1 MQQFNMKQREEY
13 KETELG
19 MVPEDWEV
27 VKLGNSNCVK
37 SLRSG
42 IEKFENS
49 KHYLSTSSIENNN
62 IKQIECDITYEKRP
76 SRANM
81 QPILNS
87 VWFAKMKNTIKVY
100 SFTKKNIDEISKYVL
115 STGFAGMLCSIKR
128 VFPNYL
134 ELIFLSSWF
143 NSIKDRVCHG
153 STQQAIN
160 NNDIK
165 SFKIP
170 LPPLP
175 EQKKI
180 SYILL
185 TIQEAKEKTE
195 NVINSLKE
203 LKKSIM
209 KHLFTYGPVSLEK
222 AEKVKLKETEIGMV
236 PEGWNIIPLKEIAY
250 FKNGINFEAEQK
262 GDKGIL
268 TIDVLNMYGPE
279 ISVHLHKLYRVNKE
293 IKKDYLLQD
302 NDILFVRSSLKREG
316 VGWTTLFKKIN
327 EPVTYCGFLIR
338 ARLNNENFDA
348 EYLTNYLRTNIARSN
363 LVSSSGK
370 VAITNIN
377 QGMLGNIKVPKPNK
391 NIQLQISSIL
401 SIMDLKIRAEE
412 NKKRTLEELFKSM
425 LHNLMTAKIRVNN
438 LEI

>member
-1 MQQFNMKQREEY
+1 MQQFNMKQKEKY

-19 MVPEDWEV
+19 LLPESWKVLRLGDLIESVSEKNKLNQTLV
-27 VKLGNSNCVK
+27 VYTVSNKFGFVK
-37 SLRSG
+37 SDD
-42 IEKFENS
+42 FFS
-49 KHYLSTSSIENNN
+49 K
-62 IKQIECDITYEKRP
+62 
-76 SRANM
+76 
-81 QPILNS
+81 
-87 VWFAKMKNTIKVY
+87 KVY
-100 SFTKKNIDEISKYVL
+100 SKKLNAYKYV
-115 STGFAGMLCSIKR
+115 TRQYFAYNPYRVNVGSIGLFDKEIGLVSPAYVVFKIKDECILAPYFLFRLLKNPVYMSEIKR
-128 VFPNYL
+128 FSMSKGSVRRS
-134 ELIFLSSWF
+134 LSF
-143 NSIKDRVCHG
+143 NDL
-153 STQQAIN
+153 AN
-160 NNDIK
+160 
-165 SFKIP
+165 FKIP
-170 LPPLP
+170 LPSLS

-180 SYILL
+180 TSTLS

-236 PEGWNIIPLKEIAY
+236 PEGWNIIPLKEITY

-338 ARLNNENFDA
+338 ARLNNEDFDA

-377 QGMLGNIKVPKPNK
+377 QGMLGNIEVPKPNK
-391 NIQLQISSIL
+391 DIQLQISSIL

>member
-1 MQQFNMKQREEY
+1 MQQFNMKQKEKY
-13 KETELG
+13 KETELALL
-19 MVPEDWEV
+19 PESWKV
-27 VKLGNSNCVK
+27 VRLGDLIESVSEKNKLNQTLVVYTVSNKFGFVK
-37 SLRSG
+37 SDD
-42 IEKFENS
+42 FFS
-49 KHYLSTSSIENNN
+49 K
-62 IKQIECDITYEKRP
+62 
-76 SRANM
+76 
-81 QPILNS
+81 
-87 VWFAKMKNTIKVY
+87 KVY
-100 SFTKKNIDEISKYVL
+100 SKKLNAYKYVMRQY
-115 STGFAGMLCSIKR
+115 FAYNPYRVNVGSIGLFDKEIGLVSPAYVVFKIKDECILEPYFLFRLLKSPVYMSEIKR
-128 VFPNYL
+128 FSMSKGSVRRS
-134 ELIFLSSWF
+134 LSF
-143 NSIKDRVCHG
+143 NDL
-153 STQQAIN
+153 AN
-160 NNDIK
+160 
-165 SFKIP
+165 FKIP
-170 LPPLP
+170 FPSLS

-180 SYILL
+180 TSTLS

-209 KHLFTYGPVSLEK
+209 KYLFTYGPVSLEK

-236 PEGWNIIPLKEIAY
+236 PEGWDIIPLKEIAY

-262 GDKGIL
+262 GEKGIL
-268 TIDVLNMYGPE
+268 TIGVLNMYGPE

-338 ARLNNENFDA
+338 ARLNNEDFDA

-377 QGMLGNIKVPKPNK
+377 QGMLGNIEVPKPNK
-391 NIQLQISSIL
+391 DIQLQISSIL
-401 SIMDLKIRAEE
+401 SIMDLKIRVEE
-412 NKKRTLEELFKSM
+412 NKKKALEKLFKSM
-425 LHNLMTAKIRVNN
+425 LNNLMTAKIRVNN

>member
-1 MQQFNMKQREEY
+1 MQQFNMEQKEKY

-19 MVPEDWEV
+19 FLPGSWKINNFEECINKEKIKVGKIKKREFKNFGKYPIIDQGQSLIAGYWDKEDNIYKGDLPVIIFGDHTRIIKFIEFPFVCGADGTKVIVPNLNV
-27 VKLGNSNCVK
+27 VNP
-37 SLRSG
+37 
-42 IEKFENS
+42 KFFYYVL
-49 KHYLSTSSIENNN
+49 KSIE
-62 IKQIECDITYEKRP
+62 IP
-76 SRANM
+76 SRGYNRHYSLLKEKKIACP
-81 QPILNS
+81 PI
-87 VWFAKMKNTIKVY
+87 T
-100 SFTKKNIDEISKYVL
+100 
-115 STGFAGMLCSIKR
+115 
-128 VFPNYL
+128 
-134 ELIFLSSWF
+134 
-143 NSIKDRVCHG
+143 
-153 STQQAIN
+153 
-160 NNDIK
+160 
-165 SFKIP
+165 
-170 LPPLP
+170 

-180 SYILL
+180 SYILS

-236 PEGWNIIPLKEIAY
+236 SEGWNIIPLKEITY
-250 FKNGINFEAEQK
+250 FKNGINFKAEQK

-279 ISVHLHKLYRVNKE
+279 ISVHLHKLYKVNKE

-338 ARLNNENFDA
+338 ARLNNEDFDA

>member
-1 MQQFNMKQREEY
+1 MQQFNMKQKEEY

-19 MVPEDWEV
+19 LMPKSWKIKNFEECINKEKTKVGKINKQEFKNFGKHPIIDQGQSLIAGYWDKEDDVYQGDLPVIIFGDHTRILKYIEFPFVCGADGTKVIVSNLDV
-27 VKLGNSNCVK
+27 VNP
-37 SLRSG
+37 
-42 IEKFENS
+42 KFFYYAL
-49 KHYLSTSSIENNN
+49 KSIE
-62 IKQIECDITYEKRP
+62 IP
-76 SRANM
+76 SRGYNRHYSLLKEKKIACP
-81 QPILNS
+81 PI
-87 VWFAKMKNTIKVY
+87 T
-100 SFTKKNIDEISKYVL
+100 
-115 STGFAGMLCSIKR
+115 
-128 VFPNYL
+128 
-134 ELIFLSSWF
+134 
-143 NSIKDRVCHG
+143 
-153 STQQAIN
+153 
-160 NNDIK
+160 
-165 SFKIP
+165 
-170 LPPLP
+170 

-180 SYILL
+180 SYVLS

-236 PEGWNIIPLKEIAY
+236 PEGWDIIPLKEITY

-338 ARLNNENFDA
+338 ARLNNEDFDA
-348 EYLTNYLRTNIARSN
+348 EYLTNYLRTNIARGN

-377 QGMLGNIKVPKPNK
+377 QGMLGNIEVPKPNK
-391 NIQLQISSIL
+391 DIQLQISSIL

>member
-1 MQQFNMKQREEY
+1 MQQFNMEQKEKY

-19 MVPEDWEV
+19 LLPESWKV
-27 VKLGNSNCVK
+27 VKVSSICKTQAGGTPSTFKEEYWNGDIPWINSGALKNVIIKTPSKFITKLGLDNSSTKLWPKNTVVIALTGATTGMVGLLYFNCSANQSVV
-37 SLRSG
+37 G
-42 IEKFENS
+42 ILPNEKFDS
-49 KHYLSTSSIENNN
+49 FYLFYN
-62 IKQIECDITYEKRP
+62 
-76 SRANM
+76 
-81 QPILNS
+81 L
-87 VWFAKMKNTIKVY
+87 VY
-100 SFTKKNIDEISKYVL
+100 SRERVL
-115 STGFAGMLCSIKR
+115 GFCSGAAQPHINKGI
-128 VFPNYL
+128 VDDFITLLP
-134 ELIFLSSWF
+134 
-143 NSIKDRVCHG
+143 SI
-153 STQQAIN
+153 T
-160 NNDIK
+160 
-165 SFKIP
+165 
-170 LPPLP
+170 

-236 PEGWNIIPLKEIAY
+236 PEGWNIIPLKEITY

-377 QGMLGNIKVPKPNK
+377 QGMLGNIEVPKPNK
-391 NIQLQISSIL
+391 DIQLQISLIL